1 MMTDDAKQ
9 AAWREYCRKLEAIGV
24 DPYAPDVPN
33 NDPRHEQVAAIVA
46 EYDGSTTHKL
56 ALPPNWEGHEPT
68 QPVDSL
74 PDLAEWLAFQWSMV
88 KGWELAGDDARPTAM
103 ADASRAIRNAFRV
116 LEWLGVDDRPERPM
130 PANDVETAKS
140 QIDDL
145 ERWIRKKHKAGWKAS
160 PKPALAAPAKPSS
173 AKKKL
178 SDAIPDDEANI
189 LIRKFLEQNPKAT
202 SREVASGVGIA
213 LGRVPQMAAWRAE
226 VGRRKAAKPAP
237 KKSAIPLTRKMTE
250 SIKRGDDPAKVAMLR
265 EQVWDKIISAADGKR
280 SELERL
286 HAMTT
291 AEKDRLIDAGL
302 EHFSDHLEE
311 EDDD

>member
-1 MMTDDAKQ
+1 
-9 AAWREYCRKLEAIGV
+9 
-24 DPYAPDVPN
+24 
-33 NDPRHEQVAAIVA
+33 
-46 EYDGSTTHKL
+46 
-56 ALPPNWEGHEPT
+56 
-68 QPVDSL
+68 
-74 PDLAEWLAFQWSMV
+74 
-88 KGWELAGDDARPTAM
+88 
-103 ADASRAIRNAFRV
+103 
-116 LEWLGVDDRPERPM
+116 
-130 PANDVETAKS
+130 
-140 QIDDL
+140 
-145 ERWIRKKHKAGWKAS
+145 
-160 PKPALAAPAKPSS
+160 
-173 AKKKL
+173 
-178 SDAIPDDEANI
+178 
-189 LIRKFLEQNPKAT
+189 
-202 SREVASGVGIA
+202 
-213 LGRVPQMAAWRAE
+213 MAAWRAE